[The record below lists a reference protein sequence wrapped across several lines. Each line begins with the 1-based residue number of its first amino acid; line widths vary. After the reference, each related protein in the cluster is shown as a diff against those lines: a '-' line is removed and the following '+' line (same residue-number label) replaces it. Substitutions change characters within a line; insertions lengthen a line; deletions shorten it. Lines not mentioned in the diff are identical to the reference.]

1 MKWACLFLAL
11 TLGVGSGGLKSLEL
25 PGLSGETIRPADAGD
40 GPFAAIVFVT
50 TDCPIANAFQ
60 PELRRLEARAREL
73 GGQFTL
79 VHVVPDLTEEAARNH
94 GREFAISAP
103 VVIDREHTLVKATG
117 AEMTPEAV
125 LVNQAGEIVYR
136 GRISNLFVTF
146 GKRRS
151 EATEHDLRDAMEAVS
166 AGQPVKQARTEAL
179 GCYIPAP

>member
-1 MKWACLFLAL
+1 MKWIGLLVSL
-11 TLGVGSGGLKSLEL
+11 TLSTASGGLRSIEL
-25 PGLSGETIRPADAGD
+25 PALSGERIRPADAGD

-79 VHVVPDLTEEAARNH
+79 VQVVADLTEEAALTH
-94 GREFAISAP
+94 GREFGVTAP
-103 VVIDREHTLVKATG
+103 VVIDREHKLVKATG

-125 LVNQAGEIVYR
+125 LVNRAGEIVYR
-136 GRISNLFVTF
+136 GRINNLFVTY

-151 EATEHDLRDAMEAVS
+151 EATEHNLRDAMEAVS
-166 AGQPVKQARTEAL
+166 TGRPVNQARIEAL
-179 GCYIPAP
+179 GCYIPAL